1 MWDLRRKTYVPA
13 SRTAWSRPAQP
24 TTLLFNPTHDNIVVG
39 DRDGRVVV
47 FALQN
52 MPFAPYNQTKALVAA
67 LERAL
72 ATKPNVLAALKKLGE
87 PFV

>member
-24 TTLLFNPTHDNIVVG
+24 TALLFSPTQDNLAVG

-47 FALQN
+47 FALQD
-52 MPFAPYNQTKALVAA
+52 MPFAPYNQTKALITA

-72 ATKPNVLAALKKLGE
+72 ATKPVLLAALKKLGQ